1 MKKKNRFSIK
11 TKHWVIIMTVICI
24 GLIGLAASSR
34 FSFAP
39 LQQGAGYVISP
50 FQKGINVMGS
60 WLRDQTSGFQDAKKL
75 QKENEELEEKVASW
89 EAMASSRAA
98 AREAYEKELER
109 LQELYQLDQNYS
121 QYEKVAA
128 QVISKDPGNWYST
141 FVINRGSDDGIQVDM
156 NVLAD
161 GGLAGIVT
169 EVGKDWATVRSIIDD
184 SSNVS
189 ATVASTSDNC
199 MVTGNLLLME
209 EGKLNFIQLLDRED
223 KVQPG
228 DRIVTSDISDKFL
241 KGILIGYID
250 EVEMDSNNLTKTGY
264 LVPVVDFAHI
274 HEVLVI
280 KELKDKGGE

>member
-1 MKKKNRFSIK
+1 M
-11 TKHWVIIMTVICI
+11 
-24 GLIGLAASSR
+24 
-34 FSFAP
+34 
-39 LQQGAGYVISP
+39 
-50 FQKGINVMGS
+50 
-60 WLRDQTSGFQDAKKL
+60 
-75 QKENEELEEKVASW
+75 EEKVASLT
-89 EAMASSRAA
+89 EENNKLLEDQEELNRLTKL
-98 AREAYEKELER
+98 YE
-109 LQELYQLDQNYS
+109 LDQDYT
-121 QYEKVAA
+121 QYDKVAA

>member
-75 QKENEELEEKVASW
+75 QKENEELEEKVASLT
-89 EAMASSRAA
+89 E
-98 AREAYEKELER
+98 ENNKLLEDQEELHR
-109 LQELYQLDQNYS
+109 LTKLYVLDQDYT
-121 QYEKVAA
+121 QYDKVAA

-141 FVINRGSDDGIQVDM
+141 FVMNRGSDDGIQVDM

>member
-39 LQQGAGYVISP
+39 LQQGAGYVSSP

-75 QKENEELEEKVASW
+75 QKENEELEEKVASLT
-89 EAMASSRAA
+89 EENNKLLEDQEELNRLTKL
-98 AREAYEKELER
+98 YE
-109 LQELYQLDQNYS
+109 LDQDYT
-121 QYEKVAA
+121 QYDKVAA

-189 ATVASTSDNC
+189 ATVPSTSDNC

>member
-50 FQKGINVMGS
+50 FQKGIYVLGS

-75 QKENEELEEKVASW
+75 QKENEELEEKVASLT
-89 EAMASSRAA
+89 EENNKLLEDQEELNRLTKL
-98 AREAYEKELER
+98 YE
-109 LQELYQLDQNYS
+109 LDQDYT
-121 QYEKVAA
+121 QYDKVAA

>member
-11 TKHWVIIMTVICI
+11 TKHWITIMTVICI
-24 GLIGLAASSR
+24 GLIALAASSR

-39 LQQGAGYVISP
+39 VQQGAGYIISP
-50 FQKGINVMGS
+50 FQKGINAMGN
-60 WLRDQTSGFQDAKKL
+60 WLRDQTSGFQSA
-75 QKENEELEEKVASW
+75 
-89 EAMASSRAA
+89 
-98 AREAYEKELER
+98 KELKAENDKLKEQIASLTEENNKLLQNQDELDR
-109 LQELYQLDQNYS
+109 LTKLYQLDEDYTE
-121 QYEKVAA
+121 YDKVAA

-141 FVINRGSDDGIQVDM
+141 FVINKGSDDGIAVDM

-189 ATVASTSDNC
+189 AMVASTSDNC
-199 MVTGNLLLME
+199 TVTGNLLLME
-209 EGKLNFIQLLDRED
+209 EGKLNFIQLRDPDDE
-223 KVQPG
+223 VQTG
-228 DRIVTSDISDKFL
+228 DTIVTSDISEKFL

-250 EVEMDSNNLTKTGY
+250 EIEDDPNDLTKTGY
-264 LVPVVDFAHI
+264 LIPVVDFEHI

-280 KELKDKGGE
+280 TELKNAGGE

>member
-11 TKHWVIIMTVICI
+11 TKHWVILMTVTCI

-75 QKENEELEEKVASW
+75 QKENEELEEKVASLT
-89 EAMASSRAA
+89 EENNKLLEDQEELNRLTKL
-98 AREAYEKELER
+98 YE
-109 LQELYQLDQNYS
+109 LDQDYT
-121 QYEKVAA
+121 QYDKVAA

>member
-60 WLRDQTSGFQDAKKL
+60 WLRDQTSGFQNAKKL
-75 QKENEELEEKVASW
+75 QKENEELQAKVASLT
-89 EAMASSRAA
+89 EENNKLLEDQDELNRLTKL
-98 AREAYEKELER
+98 YE
-109 LQELYQLDQNYS
+109 LDQDYT
-121 QYEKVAA
+121 QYDKVAA

-141 FVINRGSDDGIQVDM
+141 FVINRGGDDGIQVDM

-189 ATVASTSDNC
+189 AMVASTSDNC

>member
-60 WLRDQTSGFQDAKKL
+60 WLQDQTSGFQDAKKL
-75 QKENEELEEKVASW
+75 QKENEELEEKVASLT
-89 EAMASSRAA
+89 EENNKLLEDQEELNRLTKL
-98 AREAYEKELER
+98 YE
-109 LQELYQLDQNYS
+109 LDQDYT
-121 QYEKVAA
+121 QYDKVAA

>member
-75 QKENEELEEKVASW
+75 QKENEELEEKVASLT
-89 EAMASSRAA
+89 EENNKLLEDQEELNRLTKL
-98 AREAYEKELER
+98 YE
-109 LQELYQLDQNYS
+109 LDQDYT
-121 QYEKVAA
+121 QYDKVAA

-241 KGILIGYID
+241 KGIMIGYID

>member
-75 QKENEELEEKVASW
+75 QKENEELEEKVASLT
-89 EAMASSRAA
+89 E
-98 AREAYEKELER
+98 ENNKLLEDQEELNR
-109 LQELYQLDQNYS
+109 LAKLYDLDQDYT
-121 QYEKVAA
+121 QYDKVAA

>member
-75 QKENEELEEKVASW
+75 QKENEELEEKVASLT
-89 EAMASSRAA
+89 EENNKLLEDQEELNRLPKL
-98 AREAYEKELER
+98 YE
-109 LQELYQLDQNYS
+109 LDQDYT
-121 QYEKVAA
+121 QYDKVAA

>member
-75 QKENEELEEKVASW
+75 QKENEELEEKVASLT
-89 EAMASSRAA
+89 EENNKLLEDQEELNRLTKL
-98 AREAYEKELER
+98 YE
-109 LQELYQLDQNYS
+109 LDQDYT
-121 QYEKVAA
+121 QYDKVAA

-161 GGLAGIVT
+161 GGLAGIVA
-169 EVGKDWATVRSIIDD
+169 EVGEEWATGRSIIDD

>member
-75 QKENEELEEKVASW
+75 QKENEELEEKVASLT
-89 EAMASSRAA
+89 EENNKLLEDQEELNRLTKL
-98 AREAYEKELER
+98 YE
-109 LQELYQLDQNYS
+109 LDQDYT
-121 QYEKVAA
+121 QYDKVAA

-156 NVLAD
+156 NVLED

>member
-1 MKKKNRFSIK
+1 
-11 TKHWVIIMTVICI
+11 MTVICI

-75 QKENEELEEKVASW
+75 QKENEELEEKVASLT
-89 EAMASSRAA
+89 EENNKLLEDQEELNRLTKL
-98 AREAYEKELER
+98 YE
-109 LQELYQLDQNYS
+109 LDQDYT
-121 QYEKVAA
+121 QYDKVAA

>member
-75 QKENEELEEKVASW
+75 QKENEELEEKVASLT
-89 EAMASSRAA
+89 EENNKLLEDQEELNRLTKL
-98 AREAYEKELER
+98 YE
-109 LQELYQLDQNYS
+109 LDQDYT
-121 QYEKVAA
+121 QYDKVAA

-156 NVLAD
+156 NVLAG

>member
-75 QKENEELEEKVASW
+75 QKENEELEEKVASLT
-89 EAMASSRAA
+89 EENNKLLEDQEELNRLTKL
-98 AREAYEKELER
+98 YE
-109 LQELYQLDQNYS
+109 LDQDYT
-121 QYEKVAA
+121 QYDKVAA

-189 ATVASTSDNC
+189 ATVPSTSDNC

>member
-24 GLIGLAASSR
+24 GLIG
-34 FSFAP
+34 

-75 QKENEELEEKVASW
+75 QKENEELEEKVASLT
-89 EAMASSRAA
+89 EENNKLLEDQEELNRLTKL
-98 AREAYEKELER
+98 YE
-109 LQELYQLDQNYS
+109 LDQDYT
-121 QYEKVAA
+121 QYDKVAA

>member
-75 QKENEELEEKVASW
+75 QKENEELEEKVASLT
-89 EAMASSRAA
+89 EENNKLLEDQEELNRLTKL
-98 AREAYEKELER
+98 YE
-109 LQELYQLDQNYS
+109 LDQDYT
-121 QYEKVAA
+121 QYDKVAA